1 MKIFKIL
8 KLINIINENR
18 EKLKEVETLLT
29 NNPQDKT
36 VMFQA
41 IELNSDY
48 ILYTEDLY
56 SNLGFSIDQD
66 IMNSKD
72 FLKDIN
78 EINDVYLNLINMI
91 DCYDAYDYPTCAP
104 NFQKKLSSRIE
115 KLSENI
121 IKKYSNK

>member
-29 NNPQDKT
+29 NNPQDKR

-56 SNLGFSIDQD
+56 SNLGFLIDQD
-66 IMNSKD
+66 IINSKE